1 MNPLI
6 RTPALCAMLCA
17 TLAGCYVLPYAPD
30 GQPPTPYP
38 YTYPYSGAPWPAPV
52 AAAPAPLVLAA
63 RLYPANELA
72 AQTGALSGTVTNL
85 MTGKGRLQLQYKGEI
100 LQGEATRVDGD
111 HKRGVASAYGGAG
124 TFMNC
129 DYQMQS
135 PRQGAGMCNLSNGA
149 KYQVHIGQ

>member
-6 RTPALCAMLCA
+6 RTPALCAMLCP

-38 YTYPYSGAPWPAPV
+38 YPYTYPYSGAPWPAPV
-52 AAAPAPLVLAA
+52 ASAPAPLVLAA

-72 AQTGALSGTVTNL
+72 ARTGVLSGTVTNL
-85 MTGKGRLQLQYKGEI
+85 MNGKGRFQLQLRGET

-111 HKRGVASAYGGAG
+111 QKRGQRRNQYFAAHYAACCLSVAAWRRKARPVAS
-124 TFMNC
+124 N
-129 DYQMQS
+129 
-135 PRQGAGMCNLSNGA
+135 R
-149 KYQVHIGQ
+149 